1 MAGKDLPEVG
11 EIAEAAGYIW
21 SRASKIVDA
30 FDRGVGDQLS
40 AHSGYLIV
48 AQFLNFAVLVSFGKQ
63 RQT

>member
-30 FDRGVGDQLS
+30 FDRGVVISS
-40 AHSGYLIV
+40 ARTVGINLLHNS
-48 AQFLNFAVLVSFGKQ
+48 
-63 RQT
+63 